1 MAGIRTIAACLAS
14 VEADLRPKNYA
25 RGFGMLAGMIGALE
39 IAQRYGHSAEA
50 EAIIA
55 RASQFIR
62 DFDEGVDLQF
72 PGANAHR
79 LWQNG
84 AR

>member
-1 MAGIRTIAACLAS
+1 MAGIRTTAACLAS

-39 IAQRYGHSAEA
+39 IAQHSGQPDEA
-50 EAIIA
+50 KAIITK
-55 RASQFIR
+55 ASQFIR
-62 DFDEGVDLQF
+62 DFDDGIDL
-72 PGANAHR
+72 PVHGANAHR
-79 LWQNG
+79 LWQME